1 MFSPSVSEPVH
12 QGTLEVAAPRAG
24 ALTTQPGGDEAED
37 GVGGPGFQMGG
48 SPPEPHPV
56 CQVCVSQTPP
66 GGGLTGKGWAWA
78 QEKTHRDE
86 ER

>member
-1 MFSPSVSEPVH
+1 MFSPSVSEPVR

-48 SPPEPHPV
+48 SPPEPYPV
-56 CQVCVSQTPP
+56 CQVCVSQTHLEVVSQ
-66 GGGLTGKGWAWA
+66 GRAGRG
-78 QEKTHRDE
+78 H